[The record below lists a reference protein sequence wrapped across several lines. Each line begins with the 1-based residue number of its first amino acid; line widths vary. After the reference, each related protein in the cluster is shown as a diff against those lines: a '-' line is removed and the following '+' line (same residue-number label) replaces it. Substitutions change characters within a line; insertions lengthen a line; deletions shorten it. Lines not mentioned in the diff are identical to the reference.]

1 MPAKKIILLVI
12 FTLVLLAGLWLYFH
26 SRAGTFVSGMIT
38 DPASSLTSSNGR
50 TNLLLLGL
58 GGDGHVGS
66 DLTDTMILVSL
77 HLASRQVTLIPIPR
91 DIWVDSLRAKV
102 NTAYHYGEEKRA
114 GGGQDL
120 VKSAITEI
128 TNLPIHYLVILDF
141 AGFVR
146 AIDAVGG
153 LDLNV
158 DTSFTDNKYPIPGKE
173 SAEPESA
180 RYETLQFTAG
190 PTHMDGTLALKFAR
204 SRHAE
209 GEEGTDFARSRRQ
222 EKILLAFRDRVFS
235 SSTLFNAQT
244 LTNLKNS
251 LNSSLISNIEDQEFG
266 SFLKLFLSMSKDS
279 SSPSLDLSTL
289 FINPQ
294 DTRPYDRQ
302 WVLIPRDSWQ
312 TIHDYVAQNLAQ

>member
-1 MPAKKIILLVI
+1 
-12 FTLVLLAGLWLYFH
+12 
-26 SRAGTFVSGMIT
+26 
-38 DPASSLTSSNGR
+38 
-50 TNLLLLGL
+50 
-58 GGDGHVGS
+58 
-66 DLTDTMILVSL
+66 MILVSL